1 MLLRLAK
8 KSEGSL
14 RYLHDELVLLVEAEV
29 EDVEV
34 HRRAQVVNVR
44 DEAEILTLQYGKS
57 RFITTHHPGTYLDHI
72 WVSLL
77 CKL

>member
-34 HRRAQVVNVR
+34 HRGAQVVNVR
-44 DEAEILTLQYGKS
+44 DEAEILSLQYG
-57 RFITTHHPGTYLDHI
+57 
-72 WVSLL
+72 
-77 CKL
+77 